1 MLGIFIGGA
10 GSGSEVGLAIGSIM
24 FAALGIFLAVNM
36 TLSKTVRER
45 RSELERLADRLE
57 ELAQGADQAD

>member
-1 MLGIFIGGA
+1 VLGIFIGGA
-10 GSGSEVGLAIGSIM
+10 GSGSEVGTAIGSIM

>member
-10 GSGSEVGLAIGSIM
+10 GSGSEVGMAIGSIM

>member
-1 MLGIFIGGA
+1 
-10 GSGSEVGLAIGSIM
+10 M

>member
-1 MLGIFIGGA
+1 VLGIFIGGA
-10 GSGSEVGLAIGSIM
+10 GSGSEVGMAIGSIM